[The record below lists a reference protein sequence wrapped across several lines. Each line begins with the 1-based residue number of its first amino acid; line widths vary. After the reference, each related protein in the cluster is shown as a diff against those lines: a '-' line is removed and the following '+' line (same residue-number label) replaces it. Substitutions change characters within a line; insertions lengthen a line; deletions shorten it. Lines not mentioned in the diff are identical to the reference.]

1 MGFQFHF
8 NPPNFGLGFIAGIL
22 ATIAARRAIVA
33 ADNMRRSLTPTFT
46 EKTYATTRGDRRYTQ
61 ELIELAQRN
70 HLFGDRVPLT
80 EILLEPRFIPRAKLA
95 SMPDLEDAARDIWEV
110 LPSVQSYPYLEAAYN
125 IPTLNIADLGRGDR
139 TIAILGGPGSGRTT
153 ALMAIALYAVGQVSF
168 KKPVDAVQQE
178 IEEQESELDPDD
190 LAERI
195 KNRVRMAH
203 QARVRVAQMKGED
216 YSIEEAEADEDE
228 YNRRT
233 SPLRRAAPI
242 YVHLANVP
250 LVAGSEKLDPA
261 EPLVQGVR
269 TYLSA
274 YATRTSPG
282 KLYRMINGGH
292 AVLLIDGY
300 DDMPP
305 ERQKLAR
312 EWIGALA
319 QIHPDNFIFVTAG
332 TTGYGWLEEGGFAP
346 VTMRPWDD
354 AMMGRF
360 ADNWLEKWETI
371 SGTSLPPDDVNVDL
385 IRYHSRGLSAFDT
398 TLKTWALFA
407 NQEDTN
413 AVDRIDYFLRGML
426 EDYEAVK
433 PTLAQIASLQLEN
446 GFVTLEMMHKAEMS
460 HATFTV
466 EAGDGNKNVASP
478 DTEEAAEEPEQAEDV
493 TGEES
498 VYAEYFKQ
506 ADVAEMIRT
515 HRKHDPK
522 NAGAVRRTLSRI
534 VTTLEKAGLVRR
546 YRDGKLQFTHLLVA
560 SYLASFTLE
569 EDEARMADVALD
581 PAWHHAIGYASH
593 HTSIEPAVQ
602 TVLMQSPDLLMEQ
615 ALKVTTWLAYTPEGV
630 TWRNE
635 LLRHLG
641 NWVIAPN
648 QFSVVRE
655 HITAALVTSRDPGA
669 VVIFRRMLQH
679 PNAEIRRLGCF
690 GLGAMRD
697 LPATNSLIQRLE
709 DEDEDVQIAA
719 TMALGAIGTDEALYA
734 VVDMMRASEHK
745 DVRRAA
751 AETLAGIPDTGYFTL
766 YDSINEQ
773 DGDIMLRRAVLFGLG
788 RIDTNWALIKINEV
802 LSNPSEEYYVRSAA
816 TEVFSALY
824 YDEIQG
830 IHAFPQVGSVPWLLE
845 WSQEPIEAGEMPHDV
860 EGIRM
865 LEYALESSDSPL
877 IRVLA
882 AQTAAQLGVVDLTRP
897 LYSALSDEEPLVRD
911 SAYRSLAEFQVK
923 TGQPLA
929 PPA

>member
-1 MGFQFHF
+1 MGFQFNF
-8 NPPNFGLGFIAGIL
+8 NLPNFGLGFIAGIL
-22 ATIAARRAIVA
+22 ATIAARRAIQA

-46 EKTYATTRGDRRYTQ
+46 EKTYATTRGDRRFTQ

-70 HLFGDRVPLT
+70 HLFGERIPLS
-80 EILLEPRFIPRAKLA
+80 EVLIEPRFIPRAKLA
-95 SMPDLEDAARDIWEV
+95 TMPDLEDAARDIWEV

-125 IPTLNIADLGRGDR
+125 IPTLDIADLGRGDR

-153 ALMAIALYAVGQVSF
+153 ALMAIALYAAGQVDF
-168 KKPVDAVQQE
+168 KPPVDAVQQE
-178 IEEQESELDPDD
+178 IEEQESEMDPED

-300 DDMPP
+300 DDMPA

-312 EWIGALA
+312 EWISALA
-319 QIHPDNFIFVTAG
+319 EIHPDNFIFVTAG
-332 TTGYGWLEEGGFAP
+332 TSGYAWLEEAGFAP

-354 AMMGRF
+354 AMMGHF

-407 NQEDTN
+407 NQEDTD
-413 AVDRIDYFLRGML
+413 ASDRLDYFLRGAL
-426 EDYEAVK
+426 DDYETIK
-433 PTLAQIASLQLEN
+433 PTLAQLATLQLEN
-446 GFVTLEMMHKAEMS
+446 GFFTLEMLHKAEMS

-466 EAGDGNKNVASP
+466 EADNNSAKSATTDADESVAGDDQTDDAGG
-478 DTEEAAEEPEQAEDV
+478 DDD
-493 TGEES
+493 
-498 VYAEYFKQ
+498 VYAEYFQQ
-506 ADVAEMIRT
+506 ADVTEMIRT

-522 NAGAVRRTLSRI
+522 NTGTVRRRLSRLLD
-534 VTTLEKAGLVRR
+534 TLENAGIVRR
-546 YRDGKLQFTHLLVA
+546 YRDGKLQITHHLVA
-560 SYLASFTLE
+560 SYLASFALADDE
-569 EDEARMADVALD
+569 ENLTAVALN
-581 PAWHHAIGYASH
+581 PAWHHAIGFASQ

-602 TVLMQSPDLLMEQ
+602 TVLMQSPDLLMEH
-615 ALKVTTWLAYTPEGV
+615 ALKVTSWLAYAPEGV
-630 TWRNE
+630 SWRNE

-648 QFSVVRE
+648 QFSVIRE
-655 HITAALVTSRDPGA
+655 HITAALVASRDPGA

-679 PNAEIRRLGCF
+679 PNAEIRQLGCF
-690 GLGAMRD
+690 GLGALRD
-697 LPATNSLIQRLE
+697 IPATNSLIQRLE

-734 VVDMMRASEHK
+734 VVDMMRASPHK

-751 AETLAGIPDTGYFTL
+751 AEMLAGIPDTGYFTL

-788 RIDTNWALIKINEV
+788 RIGTNWALIKINEV

-816 TEVFSALY
+816 TEVFSELY

-845 WSQEPIEAGEMPHDV
+845 WSQEPIEAGEMSHDV
-860 EGIRM
+860 EGITM
-865 LEYALESSDSPL
+865 LEYALKSSDNPL

-897 LYSALSDEEPLVRD
+897 LYSALSDAEPLVRD
-911 SAYRSLAEFQVK
+911 SAYRSLAEFQLK